1 MEQRINEL
9 AFKKIKQIL
18 QASEQVTDENFNN
31 IMDFFT
37 LYMADTQLL
46 QRLYYAYKKQFPS
59 LELHHGQD
67 IISFQYD
74 KETCFINFPNKKIEF
89 PKALF
94 AKLFPYVIE
103 ITKEI
108 LPLGTVVELN
118 PAYFNSDQQPD
129 VPTKIV
135 ITERF
140 VAPKEYSSY
149 FPYGGII
156 YPIGEIQKNTKI
168 HFTDPLI
175 KKIVHH
181 GYQDEAENAFIYL
194 IKEEFIVDKDMLS
207 IEYSKEDMKRFE
219 TDVKKEDAI

>member
-37 LYMADTQLL
+37 LYMADTRLL
-46 QRLYYAYKKQFPS
+46 QRLYYAYIKQFPS

-67 IISFQYD
+67 IIAFQYD
-74 KETCFINFPNKKIEF
+74 KETCFIKFPNKKVEF
-89 PKALF
+89 PEALY
-94 AKLFPYVIE
+94 AKLFNYVIE

-140 VAPKEYSSY
+140 VAPKEYNSY

-181 GYQDEAENAFIYL
+181 GYQEEAENAFIYL

-219 TDVKKEDAI
+219 TDVKKEDVI

>member
-18 QASEQVTDENFNN
+18 QASEQVTEENFNN

-37 LYMADTQLL
+37 LYMADTRLL

-67 IISFQYD
+67 IIAFQYD
-74 KETCFINFPNKKIEF
+74 KETCFIKFTNKNIEF
-89 PKALF
+89 QEALF
-94 AKLFPYVIE
+94 ANIFTYYTK
-103 ITKEI
+103 ITKQI

-118 PAYFNSDQQPD
+118 PSYFNSDQQLD

-140 VAPKEYSSY
+140 IAPKEYNSY

-194 IKEEFIVDKDMLS
+194 MKEEFIVDKDMLS
-207 IEYSKEDMKRFE
+207 IEHSKEDMKRFE
-219 TDVKKEDAI
+219 TDMKKEGAI

>member
-1 MEQRINEL
+1 MEQSINEL
-9 AFKKIKQIL
+9 AFKKRKQIL
-18 QASEQVTDENFNN
+18 QASEHVTEEKFNN

-37 LYMADTQLL
+37 LYMADTRHL

-67 IISFQYD
+67 IIAFMYD
-74 KETCFINFPNKKIEF
+74 KETCFMQFPNKKVEF
-89 PKALF
+89 LEALF

-118 PAYFNSDQQPD
+118 PAYFNSDQQLD

-140 VAPKEYSSY
+140 IAP
-149 FPYGGII
+149 
-156 YPIGEIQKNTKI
+156 
-168 HFTDPLI
+168 
-175 KKIVHH
+175 
-181 GYQDEAENAFIYL
+181 
-194 IKEEFIVDKDMLS
+194 
-207 IEYSKEDMKRFE
+207 
-219 TDVKKEDAI
+219 

>member
-1 MEQRINEL
+1 
-9 AFKKIKQIL
+9 IL
-18 QASEQVTDENFNN
+18 QASEQVTEENFNN

-37 LYMADTQLL
+37 LYMADTRLL

-67 IISFQYD
+67 IIAFQYD
-74 KETCFINFPNKKIEF
+74 KETCFIKFPNKKVEF
-89 PKALF
+89 PALS

-118 PAYFNSDQQPD
+118 PAYFNSDQQLD

-140 VAPKEYSSY
+140 IAPKEYNSY
-149 FPYGGII
+149 FPYGCII

-175 KKIVHH
+175 KKIV
-181 GYQDEAENAFIYL
+181 
-194 IKEEFIVDKDMLS
+194 
-207 IEYSKEDMKRFE
+207 
-219 TDVKKEDAI
+219 

>member
-1 MEQRINEL
+1 MEHRINEL

-18 QASEQVTDENFNN
+18 QASEQVTDENFNI

-37 LYMADTQLL
+37 LYMADTRLL

-59 LELHHGQD
+59 LELHHEQD
-67 IISFQYD
+67 IIAFQYD

-89 PKALF
+89 PKVLF

-103 ITKEI
+103 ITKET

-140 VAPKEYSSY
+140 VAPKEYNIY

-156 YPIGEIQKNTKI
+156 YPIREIQKNTKI

-194 IKEEFIVDKDMLS
+194 MKEEFIVDKDMLS

-219 TDVKKEDAI
+219 TDMKKEGAI